1 MIPKKHKVIIEE
13 TAKQLDLDIN
23 LVQDLT
29 SFYWSKVRKSLSDL
43 DAAAIN
49 IEGLGKMYIKPLTL
63 KKVTEK
69 YKAILKNIN
78 PKYFSNVQ
86 KIKDL
91 EIRIERLDK
100 VAIMLE
106 EQNNKRNLVKTK
118 RYEKDNKDL
127 ENPETNL
134 GGN

>member
-1 MIPKKHKVIIEE
+1 MTPKKHKVIIEE
-13 TAKQLDLDIN
+13 TAKQLDIDIN
-23 LVQDLT
+23 LVQDIT
-29 SFYWSKVRKSLSDL
+29 SFYWSKVRKSLSNL

-69 YKAILKNIN
+69 YKAILKNTN
-78 PKYFSNVQ
+78 PKYFNNVQ

-91 EIRIERLDK
+91 EIRVERLDK

-118 RYEKDNKDL
+118 RYEKDNKNL

-134 GGN
+134 GRD

>member
-1 MIPKKHKVIIEE
+1 MTPKKHKVIIEE
-13 TAKQLDLDIN
+13 TAKQLDIDIN
-23 LVQDLT
+23 LVQDIT
-29 SFYWSKVRKSLSDL
+29 SFYWSKVRKSLSNL

-69 YKAILKNIN
+69 YKAILKNTN
-78 PKYFSNVQ
+78 PKYFNNVQ

-91 EIRIERLDK
+91 EIRVERLDK

-134 GGN
+134 GRD

>member
-1 MIPKKHKVIIEE
+1 MTPTKHQVIIEE
-13 TAKQLDLDIN
+13 TAKQLDIDIN
-23 LVQDLT
+23 LVQDIT
-29 SFYWSKVRKSLSDL
+29 SFYWSKVRKSLSNL

-69 YKAILKNIN
+69 YKAILKNTN
-78 PKYFSNVQ
+78 PKYFNNVQ

-91 EIRIERLDK
+91 EIRVERLDK

-118 RYEKDNKDL
+118 RYEKDNKNL

-134 GGN
+134 GRD